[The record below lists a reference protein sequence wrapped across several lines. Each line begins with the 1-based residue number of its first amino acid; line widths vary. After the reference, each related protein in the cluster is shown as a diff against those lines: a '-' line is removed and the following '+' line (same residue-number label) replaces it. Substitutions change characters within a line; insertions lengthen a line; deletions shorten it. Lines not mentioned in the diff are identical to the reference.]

1 MRSSRGCLSTTVCGL
16 TMYSLFIS
24 LLWVVGHCSHV
35 YEEEVSCHPEQVHI
49 AFGDSLTEMTIMWS
63 TEKNCTSEI
72 SYGTDPWHFGQ
83 KETGEM
89 KHFTLLNSRG
99 LQCLHRVK
107 LKGLKPDTTYFY
119 RPISNNISSG
129 PFYFH
134 TPTQDT
140 DFAHEFLV
148 YGDLGAQS
156 DSIPRLDTEALSGR
170 YSAVLHIG
178 DFAYNMRDDGGQST
192 KVAPSA
198 KTNVVSPANITS
210 ANETSTSITNDTCFT
225 EVGDVFMR
233 LIEGISS
240 RLPYMTSVGNHEI
253 DDDTFAHYRHRFSMP
268 NTPWPTPVNQMWYSW
283 NIGLV
288 HFISYSSEVFFSPE
302 NGENIPKQREWLLRD
317 LQMANKNRNQQ
328 PWIIAYGHRPM
339 YCSNADGD
347 DCTSPASKVRIG
359 LEDIFYD
366 NGVDLVLQAHEHSYE
381 RLWPQYKG
389 VVLSKNYSNPQ
400 APVQLISGAAGSKHF
415 IDKMADK
422 VEDWSAFRSALPA
435 FDSFGRLKIYN
446 ATHLY
451 WEQIAV
457 NTSKMIDN
465 IWLVQ
470 NSHGPF
476 KGEKLTKEVTN
487 KIEEHK
493 EETNKII
500 AATNQGHSKP
510 EAETPE
516 SNKVGS
522 VNYLA
527 DKKTKIVVG
536 VSAGVLV
543 IIIIL
548 TIALICRIR
557 QRKPRKYRRWE
568 QTVDYGRK
576 FYSSYEHVGNNEKDT
591 DDFEVDV
598 TDGNLPTS
606 KLLNDGDR

>member
-1 MRSSRGCLSTTVCGL
+1 MGLMRSSRGCLSTTVCGL

-134 TPTQDT
+134 TPTKDT
-140 DFAHEFLV
+140 AFAHEFLV

-178 DFAYNMRDDGGQST
+178 DFAYNMRDDGGQ
-192 KVAPSA
+192 
-198 KTNVVSPANITS
+198 
-210 ANETSTSITNDTCFT
+210 
-225 EVGDVFMR
+225 VGDVFMR

-240 RLPYMTSVGNHEI
+240 RLPYMTSVGNH
-253 DDDTFAHYRHRFSMP
+253 
-268 NTPWPTPVNQMWYSW
+268 
-283 NIGLV
+283 
-288 HFISYSSEVFFSPE
+288 
-302 NGENIPKQREWLLRD
+302 
-317 LQMANKNRNQQ
+317 
-328 PWIIAYGHRPM
+328 
-339 YCSNADGD
+339 
-347 DCTSPASKVRIG
+347 
-359 LEDIFYD
+359 
-366 NGVDLVLQAHEHSYE
+366 
-381 RLWPQYKG
+381 
-389 VVLSKNYSNPQ
+389 
-400 APVQLISGAAGSKHF
+400 
-415 IDKMADK
+415 
-422 VEDWSAFRSALPA
+422 EDWSAFRSALPA